1 MSKTKSVCKNMH
13 YSLNFLNFKPYYN
26 GHDNV
31 NYIMTYNVKFTDE
44 SKYDVGEDQSD
55 INKLFGVSYG
65 HHHNQSDRIGWRY
78 NKKTDLIDLFLYS
91 YENSKRIK
99 TYLTSVTV
107 GYYDTYIIN
116 LDVMENNGY
125 RNTNVSIYKTLY
137 GMTAKIFS
145 LSYMYKHTHTKYGY
159 SLGLYFGGN
168 QKAPKTIKMDIEKIE
183 SEKYIIAG

>member
-1 MSKTKSVCKNMH
+1 MLKTKSVCKNMH

-26 GHDNV
+26 GRDNV

-55 INKLFGVSYG
+55 INKLFGISYG

-78 NKKTDLIDLFLYS
+78 NKNTGLMDLFLYS

-99 TYLTSVTV
+99 TYLISVAICNYNVYTITL
-107 GYYDTYIIN
+107 G
-116 LDVMENNGY
+116 VMENNGY
-125 RNTNVSIYKTLY
+125 RNTNVSIYSE
-137 GMTAKIFS
+137 S
-145 LSYMYKHTHTKYGY
+145 LGIPTKLISISYMYKHTHTKYGY

-183 SEKYIIAG
+183 SEKYNIAN

>member
-1 MSKTKSVCKNMH
+1 MAKTKSVCKNMH

-31 NYIMTYNVKFTDE
+31 NYIMTYQVKFTDE
-44 SKYDVGEDQSD
+44 SKYDIGEDQSD
-55 INKLFGVSYG
+55 INKLFGISYG

-78 NKKTDLIDLFLYS
+78 NKTTNLIDLFLYS

-99 TYLTSVTV
+99 TYLISVPISKHNVYTI
-107 GYYDTYIIN
+107 D

-125 RNTNVSIYKTLY
+125 RNTNVSIYETSYNISVKLF
-137 GMTAKIFS
+137 G

-168 QKAPKTIKMDIEKIE
+168 RKAPKTIKMDITKIE
-183 SEKYIIAG
+183 SEKYNIAN

>member
-26 GHDNV
+26 GKDNV
-31 NYIMTYNVKFTDE
+31 NYIMTYNVKFTDD

-55 INKLFGVSYG
+55 INKLFGISYG
-65 HHHNQSDRIGWRY
+65 HHHTQSDRIGWRY
-78 NKKTDLIDLFLYS
+78 NKKTNLMDLFLYS

-99 TYLTSVTV
+99 TYLISVPICD
-107 GYYDTYIIN
+107 YNEYIIN

-125 RNTNVSIYKTLY
+125 RNTNVSIYETSLY
-137 GMTAKIFS
+137 ITTKLIS
-145 LSYMYKHTHTKYGY
+145 ISYMYKHTHTKYGY

-168 QKAPKTIKMDIEKIE
+168 QKAPKTIKMDIKKIE
-183 SEKYIIAG
+183 AEKYIIAN